1 MTISIFMILTLLVQ
15 TAALIALLVI
25 GKSLAKDV
33 LSIADTEVLV
43 DELRLRED
51 VELREVTEEEAE
63 KLRQALDH
71 SAPSDE
77 ASSNN
82 KK

>member
-33 LSIADTEVLV
+33 LSIADTETLV

-63 KLRQALDH
+63 KLRQALEY
-71 SAPSDE
+71 SSPSDE
-77 ASSNN
+77 NN

>member
-1 MTISIFMILTLLVQ
+1 MTISTFMILTLLVQ
-15 TAALIALLVI
+15 IAALIALLVI

-33 LSIADTEVLV
+33 LSIADTETLV
-43 DELRLRED
+43 DEIRLRED

-63 KLRQALDH
+63 KLRQALEH
-71 SAPSDE
+71 SSPSDE
-77 ASSNN
+77 NH